1 MSSQVEKELTK
12 LGLTLPPAPKPAGN
26 YVGAKRVGN
35 IVYVSGQGPS
45 LTMASGERY
54 NIKGRVGRDLTVE
67 EGYEAAKLCALNC
80 LAQLK
85 AVVGSLDKVE
95 SVLKVTGFVNS
106 ADGFGKQ
113 PLVMNGFTDLLAKVF
128 GPEHG
133 VPARISLPVS
143 LEGWLAVEA
152 DMVVAMKE

>member
-1 MSSQVEKELTK
+1 MSSQVEMELAR
-12 LGLTLPPAPKPAGN
+12 LGLTLPLAPKPAGN

-45 LTMASGERY
+45 LTMVSGERY
-54 NIKGRVGRDLTVE
+54 NVKGRVGRDLTVE

-80 LAQLK
+80 LSQLK
-85 AVVGSLDKVE
+85 ALIGNLDKVE

-106 ADGFGKQ
+106 ADGFSKQ
-113 PLVMNGFTDLLAKVF
+113 PSVMNGFTDLLAKIF
-128 GPEHG
+128 GPERG
-133 VPARISLPVS
+133 IPARMALPAS

-152 DMVVAMKE
+152 DMIVSIKE